1 MKKQNTFKQNAI
13 ALAVTALI
21 TLTNQS
27 VIAHTN
33 PVSDKVSFLINQ
45 MTLDEKISF
54 LHGTVQGFDMS
65 NQHDPENKAAVG
77 FIPGLKRL
85 GIPALRL
92 TDGPAGAR
100 HPMHLATAMPSPVA
114 LAASFDPALAEQYG
128 NVIGVE
134 ARALDQDILL
144 SPMVNIVRTPQ
155 AGRNFETLG
164 EDPFSG
170 R

>member
-1 MKKQNTFKQNAI
+1 
-13 ALAVTALI
+13 
-21 TLTNQS
+21 
-27 VIAHTN
+27 
-33 PVSDKVSFLINQ
+33 
-45 MTLDEKISF
+45 
-54 LHGTVQGFDMS
+54 
-65 NQHDPENKAAVG
+65 
-77 FIPGLKRL
+77 
-85 GIPALRL
+85 
-92 TDGPAGAR
+92 
-100 HPMHLATAMPSPVA
+100 MHLATAMPSPVA

-164 EDPFSG
+164 KILSG